1 MPTATLAANPQHHGP
16 HLDRSTVFVEKPRE
30 AVKKGGKRG
39 AQTLI

>member
-1 MPTATLAANPQHHGP
+1 MVLTLIEA
-16 HLDRSTVFVEKPRE
+16 TVFVEKPRE